1 MVDAPTI
8 SEFSARFAALSDEL
22 GPANVRKVLQN
33 ASRLELPAGRNI
45 IRDRMPVDSLYF
57 ILEGEADISVEESGR
72 LIALGKVKAG
82 EMLGEV
88 SVLSGEMLASSTVA
102 SATPVRLLRL
112 KHQAFEDLIH
122 SDRKIAKVLLR
133 HLVDML
139 AHRLRTSTSVA
150 SAPVQVSA
158 AAAAPAPPPR
168 PAPGGGRNW
177 LSAFFGRS

>member
-1 MVDAPTI
+1 MT
-8 SEFSARFAALSDEL
+8 EFSARFAVLSEEL
-22 GPANVRKVLQN
+22 GAPNVRKVLSS
-33 ASRLELPAGRNI
+33 ASLLELPAGRDI

-57 ILEGEADISVEESGR
+57 ILGGEADISVEESGR

-88 SVLSGEMLASSTVA
+88 SVLSGEMLASSTVT
-102 SATPVRLLRL
+102 STTPVRLLRL
-112 KHQAFEDLIH
+112 RHQAFEELIH

-158 AAAAPAPPPR
+158 AGAPRPQAPAP
-168 PAPGGGRNW
+168 AGGRNW